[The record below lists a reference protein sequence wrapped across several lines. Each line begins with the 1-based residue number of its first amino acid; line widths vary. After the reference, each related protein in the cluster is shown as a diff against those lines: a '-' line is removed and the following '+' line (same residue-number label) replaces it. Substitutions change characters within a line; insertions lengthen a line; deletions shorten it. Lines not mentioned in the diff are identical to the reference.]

1 MASLERTIDL
11 PGVAAMRMGFRISVA
26 VGWLVLSVG
35 AVVGTEIGPLLAKLR
50 AVGPNGAG
58 HREATPAWEELVKS
72 DASRLPQILAGLD
85 GAGPLAANWI
95 RTAIDAIAERQ
106 LQQGRPLPAAEL
118 EEFLLDKKQAPR
130 ARRLAYEW
138 LLRLDPSAEDRLIP
152 KMLDDPSLE
161 MRRDAVARLID
172 EAAGH
177 AKAKREAEAV
187 ALYRKALDTA
197 RERDQIDL
205 VAKRLRALGQ
215 KVDLVRQ
222 LGYVVRWKLL
232 GPFADV
238 GGKGFDAVYPPE
250 DELRFDAEYQGNKG
264 PVRWKDF
271 VCSDD
276 YGTVDLNKGL
286 MEVKEVV
293 GYAVTEFDAERD
305 AEVELR
311 FTSDNALKIWV
322 NGVLTASYKIYHG
335 GSQPDQ
341 YVNRVA
347 LRRGRNVI
355 LVKVG
360 QNELT
365 QDWARGWNFHLRV
378 VDLAG
383 APVRSAAKQGA
394 GIRD

>member
-1 MASLERTIDL
+1 
-11 PGVAAMRMGFRISVA
+11 MRMGRRIFVV
-26 VGWLVLSVG
+26 VGWVALSVG
-35 AVVGTEIGPLLAKLR
+35 TAVGAEIGPLLAKLR
-50 AVGPNGAG
+50 AVGPDGAG
-58 HREATPAWEELVKS
+58 DREAAPAWKELVKN

-95 RTAIDAIAERQ
+95 RTAVDAIAERQ

-118 EEFLLDKKQAPR
+118 EKFLLDKKQDPR
-130 ARRLAYEW
+130 ARRLAYQW
-138 LLRLDPSAEDRLIP
+138 LLRVDPSAEGRLIP
-152 KMLDDPSLE
+152 GMLDDPSLE

-172 EAAGH
+172 EAAAH
-177 AKAKREAEAV
+177 AKAKRTDEAV
-187 ALYRKALDTA
+187 AVYRKALGAA

-215 KVDLVRQ
+215 KIDLVRQ

-250 DELRFDAEYQGNKG
+250 KELRFDAEYQGNKG

-293 GYAVTEFDAERD
+293 GYAATEFYAERD

-322 NGVLTASYKIYHG
+322 NGAPTASYKIYHG

-383 APVRSAAKQGA
+383 APVLSAAKQ
-394 GIRD
+394 

>member
-1 MASLERTIDL
+1 
-11 PGVAAMRMGFRISVA
+11 MRMGRRIFVV
-26 VGWLVLSVG
+26 VGWVALSVG
-35 AVVGTEIGPLLAKLR
+35 TAVGAEIGPLLAKLR
-50 AVGPNGAG
+50 AVGPDGAG
-58 HREATPAWEELVKS
+58 DREAAPAWKELVKN

-95 RTAIDAIAERQ
+95 RTAVDAIAERQ

-118 EEFLLDKKQAPR
+118 EKFLLDKKQDPR
-130 ARRLAYEW
+130 ARRLAYQW
-138 LLRLDPSAEDRLIP
+138 LLRVDPSAEGRLIP
-152 KMLDDPSLE
+152 GMLDDPSLE

-172 EAAGH
+172 EAAAH
-177 AKAKREAEAV
+177 AKAKRTDEAV
-187 ALYRKALDTA
+187 ALYRKALGAA

-215 KVDLVRQ
+215 KIDLVRQ

-250 DELRFDAEYQGNKG
+250 KELRFDAEYQGNKG

-293 GYAVTEFDAERD
+293 GYAATEFYAERD

-322 NGVLTASYKIYHG
+322 NGALTASYKIYHG

-383 APVRSAAKQGA
+383 APVLSAAKQ
-394 GIRD
+394 

>member
-1 MASLERTIDL
+1 
-11 PGVAAMRMGFRISVA
+11 MRMGRRIFVV
-26 VGWLVLSVG
+26 VGWVALSVG
-35 AVVGTEIGPLLAKLR
+35 TAVGAEIGPLLAKLR
-50 AVGPNGAG
+50 AVGPDGAG
-58 HREATPAWEELVKS
+58 DREAAPAWKELVKN

-95 RTAIDAIAERQ
+95 RTAVDAIAERQ

-118 EEFLLDKKQAPR
+118 EKFLLDKKQDPR
-130 ARRLAYEW
+130 ARRLAYQW
-138 LLRLDPSAEDRLIP
+138 LLRVDPSAEGRLIP
-152 KMLDDPSLE
+152 GMLDDPSLE

-172 EAAGH
+172 EAAAH
-177 AKAKREAEAV
+177 AKAKRTDEAV
-187 ALYRKALDTA
+187 ALYRKALGAA

-215 KVDLVRQ
+215 KIDLVRQ

-250 DELRFDAEYQGNKG
+250 KELRFDAEYQGNKG

-293 GYAVTEFDAERD
+293 GYAATEFYAERD

-322 NGVLTASYKIYHG
+322 NGALTASYKFYHG

-383 APVRSAAKQGA
+383 APVLSAAKQ
-394 GIRD
+394 